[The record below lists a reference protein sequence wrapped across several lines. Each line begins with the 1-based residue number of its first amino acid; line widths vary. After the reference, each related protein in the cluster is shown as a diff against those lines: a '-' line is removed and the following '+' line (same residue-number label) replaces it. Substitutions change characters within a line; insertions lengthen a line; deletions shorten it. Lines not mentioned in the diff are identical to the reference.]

1 MSFVL
6 SVRGGNFAIMMS
18 DGRVNRS
25 DDKRVAGEA
34 FQKVF
39 QLNEKVCLGI
49 TGDPLT
55 VYYALNELHTYN
67 LEQMTMERIKRILTK
82 TIKEA
87 PVERF
92 GVEFLLSGS
101 NKSGR
106 YVTYSVNTKRDPEEM
121 LFENSDSQAF
131 GIVYTGSQL
140 PQIQRIVDKHI
151 PGGKVW
157 ESLGEI
163 RDHMEACIKEIAT
176 IDDSVNDTVY
186 DVMVVERPKQDK
198 RFQILELNGI

>member
-25 DDKRVAGEA
+25 DDKRVAGET

-55 VYYALNELHTYN
+55 VYYALNELNTYN

-82 TIKEA
+82 AVKEA
-87 PVERF
+87 PIERF

-106 YVTYSVNTKRDPEEM
+106 YVTYSVNTKRDPEEL
-121 LFENSDSQAF
+121 LFDSTDSQGF

-140 PQIQRIVDKHI
+140 PQIQKIVDKHI

-163 RDHMEACIKEIAT
+163 RDHMEACIKEIAS
-176 IDDSVNDTVY
+176 IDDSVNDTVF
-186 DVMVVERPKQDK
+186 DVMIVERPKQDK
-198 RFQILELNGI
+198 RLVLMEGI

>member
-25 DDKRVAGEA
+25 DDKRVAGET

-55 VYYALNELHTYN
+55 VYYALNELNTYN

-82 TIKEA
+82 AVKEA

-106 YVTYSVNTKRDPEEM
+106 YVTYSVNIKRDPEEL
-121 LFENSDSQAF
+121 LFDSIAPQGF

-140 PQIQRIVDKHI
+140 PQIQKIVDKHI

-163 RDHMEACIKEIAT
+163 RDHMEACIKEIASV
-176 IDDSVNDTVY
+176 DDSVNDTVF
-186 DVMVVERPKQDK
+186 DVMVVERPKEGRKLVMMD
-198 RFQILELNGI
+198 GI

>member
-25 DDKRVAGEA
+25 DDKRVAGET

-55 VYYALNELHTYN
+55 VYYALNELNTYN

-82 TIKEA
+82 AVKEA

-106 YVTYSVNTKRDPEEM
+106 YVTYSVNTKREPEEM
-121 LFENSDSQAF
+121 LFENSDPQGF

-163 RDHMEACIKEIAT
+163 RDHMEACIKEIAS
-176 IDDSVNDTVY
+176 IDESVNDTVY

-198 RFQILELNGI
+198 RLVMMEGI

>member
-18 DGRVNRS
+18 DGRVNKS
-25 DDKRVAGEA
+25 GDKRVAGEE

-39 QLNEKVCLGI
+39 KLNEKVCLGI
-49 TGDPLT
+49 TGDPVA

-67 LEQMTMERIKRILTK
+67 LETTTMERMKRVLVNAV
-82 TIKEA
+82 KEV
-87 PVERF
+87 PVNRL
-92 GVEFLLSGS
+92 GVQIILSGS
-101 NKSGR
+101 NKSNR
-106 YVTYSVNTKRDPEEM
+106 YVTYCIDTKRDPEEI
-121 LFENSDSQAF
+121 LYDSIDCPGF
-131 GIVYTGSQL
+131 SIVYSGSEL
-140 PQIQRIVDKHI
+140 PQIQQIVDKHI

-163 RDHMEACIKEIAT
+163 RDHMAACIKEIAT

-186 DVMVVERPKQDK
+186 DVMVVERPETEKK
-198 RFQILELNGI
+198 IVMM